1 MILIHEEIN
10 LVIKQANRYID
21 YINKKGTYGEFAHDF
36 LRIANKSK
44 IKQNF
49 TYLQQWLNNNVQTQ
63 PEDMLQMILNFEG
76 LIKAIADQ
84 TDNLDNEMYNNAK
97 QYWNEA
103 QQNLKDRDLYS
114 YGK

>member
-1 MILIHEEIN
+1 MVNVQFEID

-21 YINKKGTYGEFAHDF
+21 YINKNGTYAEFAHDF
-36 LRIANKSK
+36 LRLADKSQ

-49 TYLQQWLNNNVQTQ
+49 NYLKQYLAANSETQ
-63 PEDMLQMILNFEG
+63 PEEFLQMILDFDGIIAATQNQEG
-76 LIKAIADQ
+76 EAYI
-84 TDNLDNEMYNNAK
+84 TNENYNSLK

-114 YGK
+114 Y

>member
-1 MILIHEEIN
+1 MILIHEEID

-21 YINKKGTYGEFAHDF
+21 YINKKGTYAEFAHDF
-36 LRIANKSK
+36 LRIADKSK

-49 TYLQQWLNNNVQTQ
+49 TFLKQWLNENVQTQ
-63 PEDMLQMILNFEG
+63 PEDMLQLILNFEG
-76 LIKAIADQ
+76 LIKAIAAQ
-84 TDNLDNEMYNNAK
+84 ADNVDNEMYRQAQ

-114 YGK
+114 YQ